1 MAEKIEAIKI
11 SLNQSLNDKEKP
23 WKKVFD
29 LAEEKSG
36 VPRVYLFAGELKL
49 QFLFSMQR
57 K

>member
-11 SLNQSLNDKEKP
+11 SLNQSLNDKGKP

-36 VPRVYLFAGELKL
+36 VPRLYLCGGKFNSIEISIK
-49 QFLFSMQR
+49 
-57 K
+57 